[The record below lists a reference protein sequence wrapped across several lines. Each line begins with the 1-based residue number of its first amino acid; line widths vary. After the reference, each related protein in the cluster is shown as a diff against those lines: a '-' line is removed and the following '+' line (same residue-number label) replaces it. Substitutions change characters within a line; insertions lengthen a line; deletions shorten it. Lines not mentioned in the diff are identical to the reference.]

1 MFLDSDDY
9 LADPKTIERLVCAM
23 DKEDADIVV
32 CNYAR
37 LWGGKILPAMDC
49 RILQE
54 WKPGSAEFRFQGF
67 FSAGMLSYVW
77 GKLYRR
83 EFLEQHELRFRDYVY
98 AEDKMF
104 SMQCYVR
111 EPVYA
116 FVRETG
122 YIYRKNEAS
131 VSYRYREDFRK
142 CWPQIAH
149 DLEAFLEKQ
158 RRTEYE
164 DLVRYTIFFA
174 AFFDAKM
181 EYIRQGRSLKAVWKI
196 LKMYGEDP
204 LARRSFRIF
213 AYGKGLERPKAK
225 LWNMMIRGFA
235 TAMHL
240 YLPLAVG
247 IMLLVDCRIDERL
260 SDTGMRE

>member
-1 MFLDSDDY
+1 MGWKDSSGDGLQD
-9 LADPKTIERLVCAM
+9 LTGMEAWK
-23 DKEDADIVV
+23 
-32 CNYAR
+32 
-37 LWGGKILPAMDC
+37 C
-49 RILQE
+49 RI
-54 WKPGSAEFRFQGF
+54 PVQGF

-149 DLEAFLEKQ
+149 DLESFLEKQ

-174 AFFDAKM
+174 AFLMQKWSTSARKIFK
-181 EYIRQGRSLKAVWKI
+181 GSLENIENVW
-196 LKMYGEDP
+196 
-204 LARRSFRIF
+204 RRSSCQKKFSDICIWERSGKTKGKIVEYDDKRICDSH
-213 AYGKGLERPKAK
+213 ASASVSAACSRNHASG
-225 LWNMMIRGFA
+225 
-235 TAMHL
+235 
-240 YLPLAVG
+240 
-247 IMLLVDCRIDERL
+247 
-260 SDTGMRE
+260 